1 MVRSQEKMKSHDRKI
16 ASAEI
21 QAKAQKFF
29 DMVNDDS
36 SYSDNVSKKSSRSL
50 GLNNSKKMVE

>member
-1 MVRSQEKMKSHDRKI
+1 MKSHDRKI